1 MTVDVAV
8 ARFNTPGHSITLLDA
23 PGHRDFVP
31 NMISGAGLADA
42 ALLLVDGSPGG
53 FEAGFY
59 GEGAAAGGA
68 AAGFGGLGPDTP
80 PGGQTQE
87 HAQLAR
93 SLGVEQLAV
102 VISKLDTCDYSQV
115 SVALCVSV
123 VNRLTV
129 PLLCVDYELTMF
141 DCRPQDLHSQQQEVA
156 L

>member
-1 MTVDVAV
+1 
-8 ARFNTPGHSITLLDA
+8 
-23 PGHRDFVP
+23 
-31 NMISGAGLADA
+31 MISGAGLADA

-59 GEGAAAGGA
+59 GEGAAGGA
-68 AAGFGGLGPDTP
+68 AAGFGGLGPDAP

-115 SVALCVSV
+115 RAL
-123 VNRLTV
+123 
-129 PLLCVDYELTMF
+129 PLLWPGVCGGTIAFFGISAKGYQV
-141 DCRPQDLHSQQQEVA
+141 
-156 L
+156 